1 MRKLG
6 EGNGRIPQPFGDAE
20 RSMKEAGDALGRAQ
34 PGEAVGPQGDAIE
47 RLQDG
52 AQALGEQMRQNQRA
66 NGGTTPDPNAQ
77 GNSEGEQRR
86 DPLRDRPNQGYAS
99 DESNVEI
106 PAESDLQ
113 RARRI
118 FDERSE
124 EPTSE

>member
-1 MRKLG
+1 
-6 EGNGRIPQPFGDAE
+6 
-20 RSMKEAGDALGRAQ
+20 
-34 PGEAVGPQGDAIE
+34 
-47 RLQDG
+47 
-52 AQALGEQMRQNQRA
+52 MRQNQRA

-118 FDERSE
+118 FDELRKRYGDRSRTDLE
-124 EPTSE
+124 LDYIERLLKRFRTRCGTGPGGNSHTKNGSAHHSTP